1 MNDIVYNLMTMSE
14 RRPGSAS
21 PARRMWH
28 PINDPAELG
37 RIQDC
42 LVETLDRP
50 EITDKLG
57 GLALELSEVAQQLHP
72 VTYNR
77 DGIVIAD
84 ELLASDPNSIPLVGN
99 TKFTSHF
106 KLAPT
111 PMQLE
116 AINKKLTSDEC
127 GQILIPQL
135 ERVLGSKYN
144 SEMMKVDRP
153 SLATCC
159 AVTKY
164 FNLTKDDISHV
175 AGRPFIGMNSTDI
188 EPIDIAV
195 MVHEAT
201 HALDHVN
208 SPLLYVCSTK
218 DISATTL
225 TGFKSRLKLACELK
239 AYAVGDCVEQYLAE
253 TYGSM
258 ERAALASRRVEAIRQ
273 EVNGPVTA
281 KDAFAV
287 HDDIIQRLEQ
297 AGLSYIYR

>member
-1 MNDIVYNLMTMSE
+1 MSE
-14 RRPGSAS
+14 RRPDSTL
-21 PARRMWH
+21 PTRRMWH
-28 PINDPAELG
+28 PINNPAELG
-37 RIQDC
+37 RIQDQ

-57 GLALELSEVAQQLHP
+57 GLALDLLEVAQQLHP

-77 DGIVIAD
+77 DGIVSAD
-84 ELLASDPNSIPLVGN
+84 ELLASDPNSIPLVGS

-111 PMQLE
+111 PMQFE

-225 TGFKSRLKLACELK
+225 TGFKSRLKLARELK

-253 TYGSM
+253 THGSM
-258 ERAALASRRVEAIRQ
+258 ERAMLASRRVEAIRQ

-281 KDAFAV
+281 KDAFAA
-287 HDDIIQRLEQ
+287 HDGLMRRLAE
-297 AGLSYIYR
+297 AGLGRICQ

>member
-1 MNDIVYNLMTMSE
+1 MSE
-14 RRPGSAS
+14 RRPGSTS
-21 PARRMWH
+21 PTRQRWH
-28 PINDPAELG
+28 PINNPAELG
-37 RIQDC
+37 RIQDQ

-57 GLALELSEVAQQLHP
+57 GLVLELSEVAQKLHP

-77 DGIVIAD
+77 DGIVSAD

-111 PMQLE
+111 PMQFE

-135 ERVLGSKYN
+135 ESVLDSKYN

-218 DISATTL
+218 NISATTL
-225 TGFKSRLKLACELK
+225 TGFKSRLKLARELK

-253 TYGSM
+253 THGSM

-273 EVNGPVTA
+273 EINGPVTA

-287 HDDIIQRLEQ
+287 HKGIIQRLEE
-297 AGLSYIYR
+297 AGLSYIYK

>member
-1 MNDIVYNLMTMSE
+1 MTMSE
-14 RRPGSAS
+14 RRPGSTS
-21 PARRMWH
+21 PTRQRWH
-28 PINDPAELG
+28 PINNPAELG
-37 RIQDC
+37 RIQDQ

-57 GLALELSEVAQQLHP
+57 GLALELAEVAQQLHP

-77 DGIVIAD
+77 DGIVRAD

-208 SPLLYVCSTK
+208 TPFLYVCDKK
-218 DISATTL
+218 DLSAAML
-225 TGFKSRLKLACELK
+225 TGFKSRLKLARELK
-239 AYAVGDCVEQYLAE
+239 AYAVGDCVERYLAE
-253 TYGSM
+253 THGLM
-258 ERAALASRRVEAIRQ
+258 ERAALASHKVEAIRQ
-273 EVNGPVTA
+273 EINGPVTA

-287 HDDIIQRLEQ
+287 HDDLVKRLVA
-297 AGLSYIYR
+297 AGLGHIYQ

>member
-1 MNDIVYNLMTMSE
+1 MSE
-14 RRPGSAS
+14 RRPDGMP
-21 PARRMWH
+21 PARQRWH
-28 PINDPAELG
+28 PINNLAELG
-37 RIQDC
+37 RIQDQ

-57 GLALELSEVAQQLHP
+57 GLALELA
-72 VTYNR
+72 
-77 DGIVIAD
+77 
-84 ELLASDPNSIPLVGN
+84 ASDPNSIPLVGS

-127 GQILIPQL
+127 DQILIPQL

-208 SPLLYVCSTK
+208 SPLLYICSTK
-218 DISATTL
+218 DISATML
-225 TGFKSRLKLACELK
+225 TGFKSRLKLARELK
-239 AYAVGDCVEQYLAE
+239 AYAVGDCVERYLAE
-253 TYGSM
+253 THGSM
-258 ERAALASRRVEAIRQ
+258 ERPMLASRRVEAIRQ

-287 HDDIIQRLEQ
+287 HEGIIQRLEQ

>member
-1 MNDIVYNLMTMSE
+1 MSE
-14 RRPGSAS
+14 RRPDGIP
-21 PARRMWH
+21 PARQRWH
-28 PINDPAELG
+28 PINNLAELG
-37 RIQDC
+37 RIQDR

-57 GLALELSEVAQQLHP
+57 GLALELAEVAQQLHP

-77 DGIVIAD
+77 DGIVSAD
-84 ELLASDPNSIPLVGN
+84 ELLASDPNSIPLVGS

-106 KLAPT
+106 KLAPM
-111 PMQLE
+111 PMQFE
-116 AINKKLTSDEC
+116 AVNKKLASDEC

-159 AVTKY
+159 AVTRY

-225 TGFKSRLKLACELK
+225 TGFKSRLKLARELK
-239 AYAVGDCVEQYLAE
+239 AYAVGDCIEKYFSDTHGPMGHVELV
-253 TYGSM
+253 SHK
-258 ERAALASRRVEAIRQ
+258 VEAIRQ
-273 EVNGPVTA
+273 EVNGPVTS
-281 KDAFAV
+281 KDVFAA
-287 HDDIIQRLEQ
+287 HDGLMRRLAE
-297 AGLSYIYR
+297 AGLGHICQ

>member
-1 MNDIVYNLMTMSE
+1 
-14 RRPGSAS
+14 
-21 PARRMWH
+21 
-28 PINDPAELG
+28 
-37 RIQDC
+37 
-42 LVETLDRP
+42 
-50 EITDKLG
+50 
-57 GLALELSEVAQQLHP
+57 
-72 VTYNR
+72 
-77 DGIVIAD
+77 
-84 ELLASDPNSIPLVGN
+84 
-99 TKFTSHF
+99 
-106 KLAPT
+106 
-111 PMQLE
+111 
-116 AINKKLTSDEC
+116 
-127 GQILIPQL
+127 
-135 ERVLGSKYN
+135 
-144 SEMMKVDRP
+144 MKVDRP

-225 TGFKSRLKLACELK
+225 TGFKSRLKLARELK
-239 AYAVGDCVEQYLAE
+239 AYAVSHCGEQYLAE
-253 TYGSM
+253 THGSM
-258 ERAALASRRVEAIRQ
+258 ERAMLASRRVEAIRQ

-287 HDDIIQRLEQ
+287 HEGIIQRLEQ

>member
-1 MNDIVYNLMTMSE
+1 MSE
-14 RRPGSAS
+14 RDPDGTPPTRQ
-21 PARRMWH
+21 RWH
-28 PINDPAELG
+28 PINNLAELG
-37 RIQDC
+37 RIQDQ

-72 VTYNR
+72 VTYNKA
-77 DGIVIAD
+77 GIISAD
-84 ELLASDPNSIPLVGN
+84 ELLASDPNSIPLVGS

-111 PMQLE
+111 PVQLGV
-116 AINKKLTSDEC
+116 INKKLASDEC

-135 ERVLGSKYN
+135 ESVLDSKYN

-164 FNLTKDDISHV
+164 FNLTKDDIPHV

-225 TGFKSRLKLACELK
+225 TGFKSRLKLARELR

-253 TYGSM
+253 THGSM
-258 ERAALASRRVEAIRQ
+258 ERAMLVSRRVEAIRQ

-281 KDAFAV
+281 KMPLRCMM
-287 HDDIIQRLEQ
+287 IW
-297 AGLSYIYR
+297 

>member
-1 MNDIVYNLMTMSE
+1 MSE
-14 RRPGSAS
+14 RRPDGIP
-21 PARRMWH
+21 PARQRWH
-28 PINDPAELG
+28 PINNLAELG
-37 RIQDC
+37 RIQDR

-57 GLALELSEVAQQLHP
+57 GLALELAEVAQQLHP

-77 DGIVIAD
+77 DGIVSAD
-84 ELLASDPNSIPLVGN
+84 ELLASDPNSIPLVGS

-106 KLAPT
+106 KLAPM
-111 PMQLE
+111 PMQFE
-116 AINKKLTSDEC
+116 AVNKKLASDEC

-175 AGRPFIGMNSTDI
+175 AGWPFIGMNSTDI

-218 DISATTL
+218 DISATML
-225 TGFKSRLKLACELK
+225 TGFKSRLKLARELK
-239 AYAVGDCVEQYLAE
+239 AYAVGDCIEKYFSDTHGPMGHVELV
-253 TYGSM
+253 SHK
-258 ERAALASRRVEAIRQ
+258 VEAIRQ
-273 EVNGPVTA
+273 EVNGPVTS
-281 KDAFAV
+281 KDAFAA
-287 HDDIIQRLEQ
+287 HDGLMRRLAE
-297 AGLSYIYR
+297 AGLGHICQ

>member
-1 MNDIVYNLMTMSE
+1 M
-14 RRPGSAS
+14 
-21 PARRMWH
+21 
-28 PINDPAELG
+28 
-37 RIQDC
+37 
-42 LVETLDRP
+42 
-50 EITDKLG
+50 
-57 GLALELSEVAQQLHP
+57 ALELAEVAQQLHP
-72 VTYNR
+72 VMYNR
-77 DGIVIAD
+77 DGIVSAD

-111 PMQLE
+111 PMQFE

-135 ERVLGSKYN
+135 ESVLDSKYN

-208 SPLLYVCSTK
+208 TPLLYVCDK
-218 DISATTL
+218 EDLSATTL
-225 TGFKSRLKLACELK
+225 ADFRSHLKLARELK

-253 TYGSM
+253 THGSM
-258 ERAALASRRVEAIRQ
+258 ERAMLVSRRVEAIRQ
-273 EVNGPVTA
+273 EINGPVTA

-287 HDDIIQRLEQ
+287 HEDIIQRLEQ

>member
-1 MNDIVYNLMTMSE
+1 
-14 RRPGSAS
+14 
-21 PARRMWH
+21 
-28 PINDPAELG
+28 
-37 RIQDC
+37 
-42 LVETLDRP
+42 
-50 EITDKLG
+50 
-57 GLALELSEVAQQLHP
+57 
-72 VTYNR
+72 
-77 DGIVIAD
+77 
-84 ELLASDPNSIPLVGN
+84 
-99 TKFTSHF
+99 
-106 KLAPT
+106 
-111 PMQLE
+111 MQLGV
-116 AINKKLTSDEC
+116 INKKLASDEC

-135 ERVLGSKYN
+135 ESVLDSKYN

-208 SPLLYVCSTK
+208 TPLLYVCDK
-218 DISATTL
+218 EDLSAATL
-225 TGFKSRLKLACELK
+225 ADFKSHLKLARELK
-239 AYAVGDCVEQYLAE
+239 AYAVSDRIEKYFFD
-253 TYGSM
+253 THGSM
-258 ERAALASRRVEAIRQ
+258 GRVELASHKVEAIRQ

-287 HDDIIQRLEQ
+287 HDDLVKRLI
-297 AGLSYIYR
+297 AVGLGHIYQ

>member
-1 MNDIVYNLMTMSE
+1 MTMSE
-14 RRPGSAS
+14 RCPGSTS
-21 PARRMWH
+21 PTRQRWH
-28 PINDPAELG
+28 PINNPAELG
-37 RIQDC
+37 RIQDQ

-57 GLALELSEVAQQLHP
+57 GLALELAEVAQQLHP

-77 DGIVIAD
+77 DGIVSAD

-225 TGFKSRLKLACELK
+225 TGFKSRLKLARELK

-253 TYGSM
+253 THGSM
-258 ERAALASRRVEAIRQ
+258 ERAMLASRRVEAIRQ

-287 HDDIIQRLEQ
+287 HDDLVKRLIA
-297 AGLSYIYR
+297 AGLGHIYQ

>member
-1 MNDIVYNLMTMSE
+1 MVH
-14 RRPGSAS
+14 
-21 PARRMWH
+21 H
-28 PINDPAELG
+28 PRGRGGTRSTYLAELG
-37 RIQDC
+37 RIQDR
-42 LVETLDRP
+42 LVETLDRS

-57 GLALELSEVAQQLHP
+57 DLALELSEVAQQLHP

-77 DGIVIAD
+77 DGIVNAD
-84 ELLASDPNSIPLVGN
+84 KLLASDPNSIPLVGN

-111 PMQLE
+111 PMQFE

-135 ERVLGSKYN
+135 ESVLDSKYN

-218 DISATTL
+218 NISATTL
-225 TGFKSRLKLACELK
+225 TGFKSRLKLARELK

-253 TYGSM
+253 THGSM
-258 ERAALASRRVEAIRQ
+258 ERAMLVSRRVEAIRQ
-273 EVNGPVTA
+273 EVNGPVTS
-281 KDAFAV
+281 KDAFAA
-287 HDDIIQRLEQ
+287 HEGLMRRLVK
-297 AGLSYIYR
+297 AGLGHICQ

>member
-1 MNDIVYNLMTMSE
+1 MSE
-14 RRPGSAS
+14 RRPDGIP
-21 PARRMWH
+21 PARQRWH
-28 PINDPAELG
+28 PINNLAELG
-37 RIQDC
+37 RIQDR

-57 GLALELSEVAQQLHP
+57 GLALELAEVAQQLHP

-77 DGIVIAD
+77 DGIVSAD
-84 ELLASDPNSIPLVGN
+84 ELLASDPNSIPLVGS

-106 KLAPT
+106 KLAPM
-111 PMQLE
+111 PMQFE
-116 AINKKLTSDEC
+116 AVNKKLASDEC

-225 TGFKSRLKLACELK
+225 TGFKSRLKLARELK
-239 AYAVGDCVEQYLAE
+239 AYAVSDCVEQYLAE
-253 TYGSM
+253 THGSM
-258 ERAALASRRVEAIRQ
+258 ERAMLASRRVEAIVRRSM
-273 EVNGPVTA
+273 VP
-281 KDAFAV
+281 
-287 HDDIIQRLEQ
+287 
-297 AGLSYIYR
+297 

>member
-1 MNDIVYNLMTMSE
+1 MTMSE

-77 DGIVIAD
+77 DGIVSAD

>member
-1 MNDIVYNLMTMSE
+1 MSE
-14 RRPGSAS
+14 RDPDGTPPTRQ
-21 PARRMWH
+21 RWH
-28 PINDPAELG
+28 PINNLAELG
-37 RIQDC
+37 RIQDR
-42 LVETLDRP
+42 LVETLDRS

-57 GLALELSEVAQQLHP
+57 DLALELSEVAQQLHP

-77 DGIVIAD
+77 DGIVNAD
-84 ELLASDPNSIPLVGN
+84 KLLASDPNSIPLVGN

-111 PMQLE
+111 PMQFE

-135 ERVLGSKYN
+135 ESVLDSKYN

-218 DISATTL
+218 NISATTL

-253 TYGSM
+253 THGSM
-258 ERAALASRRVEAIRQ
+258 ERAMLVSRRVEAIRQ
-273 EVNGPVTA
+273 EVNGPVTS
-281 KDAFAV
+281 KDAFAA
-287 HDDIIQRLEQ
+287 HEGLMRRLVK
-297 AGLSYIYR
+297 AGLGHICQ

>member
-1 MNDIVYNLMTMSE
+1 MSE
-14 RRPGSAS
+14 RRPDGMP

-28 PINDPAELG
+28 PINNLAELG
-37 RIQDC
+37 RIQDRP
-42 LVETLDRP
+42 VETLDRP

-72 VTYNR
+72 VIYNR
-77 DGIVIAD
+77 DGIVSAD

-111 PMQLE
+111 PMQFE

-127 GQILIPQL
+127 DQILIPQL

-188 EPIDIAV
+188 EPINIAI

-225 TGFKSRLKLACELK
+225 TGFKSRLKLARELK
-239 AYAVGDCVEQYLAE
+239 AYAVSDCVEQYLAE
-253 TYGSM
+253 THGSM
-258 ERAALASRRVEAIRQ
+258 ERAMLVSRRVEAIRQ

-281 KDAFAV
+281 EDAFAV
-287 HDDIIQRLEQ
+287 HDDLVKRLIA
-297 AGLSYIYR
+297 AGLGHIYQ

>member
-1 MNDIVYNLMTMSE
+1 MTMSE
-14 RRPGSAS
+14 RRPGSTS
-21 PARRMWH
+21 PTRQRWH
-28 PINDPAELG
+28 PINNPAELG
-37 RIQDC
+37 RIQDQ

-72 VTYNR
+72 VMYNKA
-77 DGIVIAD
+77 GIISAD

-111 PMQLE
+111 PMQFE

-135 ERVLGSKYN
+135 ESVLDSKYN

-208 SPLLYVCSTK
+208 TPLLYVCDK
-218 DISATTL
+218 EDLSAATL
-225 TGFKSRLKLACELK
+225 ADFKSHLKLARELK
-239 AYAVGDCVEQYLAE
+239 AYAVSDCIEKYFSD
-253 TYGSM
+253 THGSM
-258 ERAALASRRVEAIRQ
+258 GRVELASHKVEAIRQ

-287 HDDIIQRLEQ
+287 HDDLVKRLVA
-297 AGLSYIYR
+297 AGLGHIYQ

>member
-1 MNDIVYNLMTMSE
+1 MSD
-14 RRPGSAS
+14 RPDGIP
-21 PARRMWH
+21 PARQRWH
-28 PINDPAELG
+28 PINNLAELG
-37 RIQDC
+37 RIQDR

-57 GLALELSEVAQQLHP
+57 GLALELAEVAQQLHP

-77 DGIVIAD
+77 DGIVSAD
-84 ELLASDPNSIPLVGN
+84 ELLASDPNSIPLVGS

-106 KLAPT
+106 KLAPM
-111 PMQLE
+111 PMQFE
-116 AINKKLTSDEC
+116 AVNKKLASDEC

-225 TGFKSRLKLACELK
+225 TGFKSRLKLARELK
-239 AYAVGDCVEQYLAE
+239 AYAVGDCIEKYFSDTHGPMGHVELV
-253 TYGSM
+253 SHK
-258 ERAALASRRVEAIRQ
+258 VEAIRQ
-273 EVNGPVTA
+273 EVNGPVTS
-281 KDAFAV
+281 KDAFAA
-287 HDDIIQRLEQ
+287 HDGLMRRLAE
-297 AGLSYIYR
+297 AGLGHICQ

>member
-1 MNDIVYNLMTMSE
+1 MSE

-21 PARRMWH
+21 PTRQRWH
-28 PINDPAELG
+28 PINNPAELG
-37 RIQDC
+37 RIQDR

-57 GLALELSEVAQQLHP
+57 GLALELSEVTQQLHP
-72 VTYNR
+72 VTYNS
-77 DGIVIAD
+77 DGIVSAD

-111 PMQLE
+111 PMQFE

-135 ERVLGSKYN
+135 ESVLDSKYN

-225 TGFKSRLKLACELK
+225 TGFKSRLKLARELK
-239 AYAVGDCVEQYLAE
+239 AYAVSDCVERYLAE
-253 TYGSM
+253 THGSM
-258 ERAALASRRVEAIRQ
+258 EHAMLASRRVEAIRQ

-297 AGLSYIYR
+297 AGLSYIYK

>member
-1 MNDIVYNLMTMSE
+1 M
-14 RRPGSAS
+14 
-21 PARRMWH
+21 
-28 PINDPAELG
+28 
-37 RIQDC
+37 
-42 LVETLDRP
+42 
-50 EITDKLG
+50 
-57 GLALELSEVAQQLHP
+57 ALELSEVAQQLHP
-72 VTYNR
+72 VTYNKA
-77 DGIVIAD
+77 GIISAD
-84 ELLASDPNSIPLVGN
+84 ELLASDPNSIPLVGS

-106 KLAPT
+106 KLAPM
-111 PMQLE
+111 PMQFE
-116 AINKKLTSDEC
+116 AVNKKLASDEC

-135 ERVLGSKYN
+135 ERGLGSKYN

-225 TGFKSRLKLACELK
+225 TGFKSRLKLARELK

-253 TYGSM
+253 THGSM
-258 ERAALASRRVEAIRQ
+258 ERAMLVSRRVEAIRQ

-287 HDDIIQRLEQ
+287 HDDLVKRLIA
-297 AGLSYIYR
+297 AGLGHIYQ

>member
-1 MNDIVYNLMTMSE
+1 M
-14 RRPGSAS
+14 
-21 PARRMWH
+21 
-28 PINDPAELG
+28 
-37 RIQDC
+37 
-42 LVETLDRP
+42 
-50 EITDKLG
+50 
-57 GLALELSEVAQQLHP
+57 ALELSEVAQQLHP
-72 VTYNR
+72 VTYNKA
-77 DGIVIAD
+77 GIISAD
-84 ELLASDPNSIPLVGN
+84 ELLASDPNSIPLVGS

-106 KLAPT
+106 KLAPM
-111 PMQLE
+111 PMQFE
-116 AINKKLTSDEC
+116 AVNKKLASDEC

-225 TGFKSRLKLACELK
+225 TGFKSRLKLARELK

-253 TYGSM
+253 THGSM
-258 ERAALASRRVEAIRQ
+258 ERAMLASRRVEAIRQ

-287 HDDIIQRLEQ
+287 HDDLVKRLIA
-297 AGLSYIYR
+297 AGLGHIYQ

>member
-1 MNDIVYNLMTMSE
+1 M
-14 RRPGSAS
+14 
-21 PARRMWH
+21 
-28 PINDPAELG
+28 
-37 RIQDC
+37 
-42 LVETLDRP
+42 VETLDRP
-50 EITDKLG
+50 KITDKLG
-57 GLALELSEVAQQLHP
+57 GLALELAEVAQQLHP

-77 DGIVIAD
+77 DGIISAD

-111 PMQLE
+111 LMQFE
-116 AINKKLTSDEC
+116 AINKKLISDEC

-135 ERVLGSKYN
+135 ERVLDSKYT

-239 AYAVGDCVEQYLAE
+239 AYAVGDCVERYLAE
-253 TYGSM
+253 THGSM
-258 ERAALASRRVEAIRQ
+258 ERAMLVSRRVEAIRQ
-273 EVNGPVTA
+273 EVNGPVTS
-281 KDAFAV
+281 KDAFAA
-287 HDDIIQRLEQ
+287 HEGLMRRLVK
-297 AGLSYIYR
+297 AGLGHICQ

>member
-1 MNDIVYNLMTMSE
+1 MSE
-14 RRPGSAS
+14 RRPDSTL
-21 PARRMWH
+21 PTRRMWH
-28 PINDPAELG
+28 PINNPAELG
-37 RIQDC
+37 RIQDQ

-57 GLALELSEVAQQLHP
+57 GLALDLLEVAQQLHP

-77 DGIVIAD
+77 DGIVSAD
-84 ELLASDPNSIPLVGN
+84 ELLASDPNSIPLVGS

-111 PMQLE
+111 PMQFE

-208 SPLLYVCSTK
+208 SPLLYIC
-218 DISATTL
+218 
-225 TGFKSRLKLACELK
+225 R
-239 AYAVGDCVEQYLAE
+239 
-253 TYGSM
+253 SM
-258 ERAALASRRVEAIRQ
+258 ERAMLASRRVEAIRQ

-287 HDDIIQRLEQ
+287 HDDLVKRLIA
-297 AGLSYIYR
+297 AGLGHIYQ

>member
-1 MNDIVYNLMTMSE
+1 MSE
-14 RRPGSAS
+14 RDPDGTPPTRQ
-21 PARRMWH
+21 RWH
-28 PINDPAELG
+28 PINNLAELG
-37 RIQDC
+37 RIQDR
-42 LVETLDRP
+42 LVETLDRS

-57 GLALELSEVAQQLHP
+57 DLALELSEVAQQLHP

-77 DGIVIAD
+77 DGIVNAD
-84 ELLASDPNSIPLVGN
+84 KLLASDPNSIPLVGN

-111 PMQLE
+111 PMQFE

-135 ERVLGSKYN
+135 ESVLDSKYN

-218 DISATTL
+218 NISATTL
-225 TGFKSRLKLACELK
+225 TGFKSRLKLARELK

-253 TYGSM
+253 THGSM
-258 ERAALASRRVEAIRQ
+258 ERAMLVSRRVEAIRQ
-273 EVNGPVTA
+273 EVNGPVTS
-281 KDAFAV
+281 KDAFAA
-287 HDDIIQRLEQ
+287 HEGLMRRLVK
-297 AGLSYIYR
+297 AGLGHICQ

>member
-1 MNDIVYNLMTMSE
+1 MTMSE
-14 RRPGSAS
+14 RRPGSTS
-21 PARRMWH
+21 PTRQRRH
-28 PINDPAELG
+28 PINNPAELG
-37 RIQDC
+37 RIQDQ

-57 GLALELSEVAQQLHP
+57 GLVLELSEVAQKLHP
-72 VTYNR
+72 VTYNKA
-77 DGIVIAD
+77 GIISAD

-111 PMQLE
+111 PMQFE

-201 HALDHVN
+201 HALDHMN

-225 TGFKSRLKLACELK
+225 TGFKSRLKLARELK
-239 AYAVGDCVEQYLAE
+239 AYAVGDCIEKYFSD
-253 TYGSM
+253 THGSM
-258 ERAALASRRVEAIRQ
+258 GHVELVSHKVEAIRQ
-273 EVNGPVTA
+273 EVNGPVTS

-287 HDDIIQRLEQ
+287 HDDLVKRLIA
-297 AGLSYIYR
+297 AGLGHIYQ

>member
-1 MNDIVYNLMTMSE
+1 MSE
-14 RRPGSAS
+14 RDPDGT
-21 PARRMWH
+21 PPTRRMWH
-28 PINDPAELG
+28 PINNLAELG
-37 RIQDC
+37 RIQDQ

-72 VTYNR
+72 VTYNKA
-77 DGIVIAD
+77 GIISAD
-84 ELLASDPNSIPLVGN
+84 ELLASDPNSIPLVGS

-111 PMQLE
+111 PVQLGV
-116 AINKKLTSDEC
+116 INKKLASDEC

-135 ERVLGSKYN
+135 ERVLDSKYN

-225 TGFKSRLKLACELK
+225 TGFKSRLKLARELR

-253 TYGSM
+253 THGSM
-258 ERAALASRRVEAIRQ
+258 GRAMLVSRRVEAIRQ
-273 EVNGPVTA
+273 EVNGPVTV

-287 HDDIIQRLEQ
+287 HDDLVKRLIA
-297 AGLSYIYR
+297 AGLGHIYQ

>member
-1 MNDIVYNLMTMSE
+1 MSE
-14 RRPGSAS
+14 RCPDGMP
-21 PARRMWH
+21 PARQRWH
-28 PINDPAELG
+28 PINNPAELG
-37 RIQDC
+37 RIQDR

-57 GLALELSEVAQQLHP
+57 GLALDLLEVAQQLHP
-72 VTYNR
+72 VTYNKA
-77 DGIVIAD
+77 GIISAD
-84 ELLASDPNSIPLVGN
+84 ELLASDPNSIPLVGS

-111 PMQLE
+111 PVQLGV
-116 AINKKLTSDEC
+116 INKKLASDEC
-127 GQILIPQL
+127 GQILTPQL
-135 ERVLGSKYN
+135 ERVLDSKYN

-225 TGFKSRLKLACELK
+225 TGFKSRLKLVRELR

-253 TYGSM
+253 THRSM
-258 ERAALASRRVEAIRQ
+258 ERAMLVSRRVEAIRQ

-287 HDDIIQRLEQ
+287 HDDLVKRLIA
-297 AGLSYIYR
+297 AGLGHIYQ